1 MLDLLDTH
9 FAPSQVAAAGEAAQD
24 DDDHVAHGRYSLA
37 IVAGADGARLTHS
50 HLVQW
55 HFARQSLL
63 LWRGRAAA
71 RACWRRAPLGAH
83 LALLPFVVVVVADVV
98 VVAWVPTPPAIT
110 HDMFR
115 LWSLAEQD
123 LLSTNASPYVL
134 QHTGQGLQ
142 RVQPCPRTYRAMQVP
157 IHACV
162 VILDAPHTGI
172 LCSSRG
178 LMDKGANRAVP
189 FVWCDARQHE
199 LIF

>member
-1 MLDLLDTH
+1 
-9 FAPSQVAAAGEAAQD
+9 
-24 DDDHVAHGRYSLA
+24 
-37 IVAGADGARLTHS
+37 
-50 HLVQW
+50 
-55 HFARQSLL
+55 
-63 LWRGRAAA
+63 
-71 RACWRRAPLGAH
+71 
-83 LALLPFVVVVVADVV
+83 
-98 VVAWVPTPPAIT
+98 
-110 HDMFR
+110 MFR

-123 LLSTNASPYVL
+123 LLSANASPYVL